1 MILQVPRF
9 LLQNFCLLSVIAGVA
24 AADSPANLKPMMAVP
39 DAVVLKDDFSRSH
52 ALQKGVWQ
60 TRQGTRWS
68 IEDGVLRGQQ
78 SSPEFQAK
86 KKDHFGYEPRLSIPV
101 TPPEFIA
108 SFSFQFLAG
117 SETAVVPYI
126 EFGHHV
132 CRVRFSQQ
140 GATLLVD
147 HETLKLTEAT
157 DFLWQSDK
165 WYHALAEMK
174 DGHFVMQIDG
184 GPTLFAQHDSFATQ
198 PTSGGNGFG
207 VAGPKKGFVELD
219 NLTIWNVKEENQPG
233 WSKRMSKF
241 PHYTPVR
248 IKEPKNR

>member
-9 LLQNFCLLSVIAGVA
+9 LFQNFCLLSVIAGVA

-78 SSPEFQAK
+78 SSPEYQAK
-86 KKDHFGYEPRLSIPV
+86 KKDHFAY
-101 TPPEFIA
+101 
-108 SFSFQFLAG
+108 
-117 SETAVVPYI
+117 
-126 EFGHHV
+126 
-132 CRVRFSQQ
+132 
-140 GATLLVD
+140 
-147 HETLKLTEAT
+147 
-157 DFLWQSDK
+157 
-165 WYHALAEMK
+165 
-174 DGHFVMQIDG
+174 
-184 GPTLFAQHDSFATQ
+184 
-198 PTSGGNGFG
+198 GFG